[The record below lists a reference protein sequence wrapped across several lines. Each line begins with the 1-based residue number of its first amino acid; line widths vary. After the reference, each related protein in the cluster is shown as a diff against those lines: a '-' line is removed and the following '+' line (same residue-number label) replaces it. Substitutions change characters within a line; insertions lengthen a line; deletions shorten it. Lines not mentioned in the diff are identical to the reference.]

1 MIRAWLV
8 LLTLLQD
15 PAPEKVTLEVRPK
28 EGEKFAVVES
38 WDNTFTGK
46 LGDDPLFLRSRGG
59 RRLQVEVARVEGSR
73 VTRKVVQVEDS
84 YREDQDVQT
93 GKFVRQ
99 EDGLKGRKA
108 TISLR
113 DGKEERTG
121 LDGIPDEIQKTL
133 TLDDPLTA
141 LFPSSAVRVGDSWEI
156 SGEGLKRVFAGGDFT
171 EGKITV
177 RLREAKEID
186 GRKCAV
192 LGTVWDVRGKNPDGF
207 ARELRQTGTLTVWIE
222 RGYVIAMDQKGV
234 LKTSGA
240 VVGSGLPT
248 GESAITGNRQVT
260 LVGK

>member
-1 MIRAWLV
+1 MIHGLLV
-8 LLTLLQD
+8 LLALLQD
-15 PAPEKVTLEVRPK
+15 PVGEKVTLELKPK
-28 EGEKFAVVES
+28 EGDKLAVVES
-38 WDNTFTGK
+38 WDNTFAGK
-46 LGDDPLFLRSRGG
+46 LGDDPLFLRTRGG
-59 RRLQVEVARVEGSR
+59 RRLQVEIAGASGGRI
-73 VTRKVVQVEDS
+73 TRKVVLVEDS

-108 TISLR
+108 TIALR

-133 TLDDPLTA
+133 ALDDPLTA
-141 LFPSSAVRVGDSWEI
+141 LYPSGPVRVGDTWEI
-156 SGEGLKRVFAGGDFT
+156 SGDGLKKVFAGGDFN
-171 EGKITV
+171 EGKITA
-177 RLREAKEID
+177 RLREVKEID

-207 ARELRQTGTLTVWIE
+207 TRELRQTGTITVWIE
-222 RGYVIAMDQKGV
+222 RGYVMAMDQKGV

-248 GESAITGNRQVT
+248 GESAITGTRQVT
-260 LVGK
+260 LAGK